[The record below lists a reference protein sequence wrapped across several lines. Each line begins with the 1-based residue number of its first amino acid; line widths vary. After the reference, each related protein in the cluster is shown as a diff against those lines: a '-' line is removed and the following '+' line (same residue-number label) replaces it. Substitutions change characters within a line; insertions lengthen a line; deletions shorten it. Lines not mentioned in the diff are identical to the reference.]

1 MPRRNFLRTLL
12 SKKSI
17 HKHNAPVS
25 NRSIY
30 RCHVLLLLA
39 LCAACQAVPP
49 ADSVTRIAFGS
60 CNRSDLPQP
69 LWTPVVAHNPDLWIW
84 TGDIVYGDTED
95 MSLLAAKYA
104 QQMSNPGY
112 EKLRTTTAIVGTWD
126 DHDFGANDAGAEY
139 PMKAASQQLLLD
151 FLGVAADDPRRNI
164 QGVYSSYTLGDAP
177 RDVKV
182 ILLDVR
188 YHREQPGPQADML
201 GEQQW
206 RWLEQELGDSAAA
219 LTLIVSGTQVLPK
232 DHRWERWDAFPAA
245 RQRLLDLVES
255 SGKPGVVFLS
265 GDRHFAELSRLE
277 GRGTYP
283 LYEVT
288 ASGLTHSWE
297 QMPDEPNSLRIGE
310 YYNGLNFGLIEVL
323 WDAVPEPLLRLQ
335 VRDVGDRP
343 RISIEFPLSQLSVAN

>member
-1 MPRRNFLRTLL
+1 M
-12 SKKSI
+12 SI
-17 HKHNAPVS
+17 
-25 NRSIY
+25 RSIF
-30 RCHVLLLLA
+30 RCQVLLLLA
-39 LCAACQAVPP
+39 LCAACQSVPP
-49 ADSVTRIAFGS
+49 AGNVTRIAFGS

-69 LWTPVVAHNPDLWIW
+69 LWTPIVAHAPDLWIW
-84 TGDIVYGDTED
+84 TGDIVYGDTLD
-95 MSLLAAKYA
+95 MNLLAAKYA
-104 QQMSNPGY
+104 QQLNNPGY
-112 EKLRTTTAIVGTWD
+112 ADLRAITEVTGTWD

-151 FLGVAADDPRRNI
+151 FLGVADDDPRR
-164 QGVYSSYTLGDAP
+164 QREGVYSSYSLGDAP

-188 YHREQPGPQADML
+188 YHREQPGPLGDML
-201 GEQQW
+201 GEAQW
-206 RWLEQELGDSAAA
+206 RWLKQELANSEAA
-219 LTLIVSGTQVLPK
+219 LTLIVSGTQILPA

-245 RQRLLDLVES
+245 RQRLLDLVKD
-255 SGKPGVVFLS
+255 SGKPGVMFLS

-297 QMPDEPNSLRIGE
+297 EMPDEANSLRIGDS
-310 YYNGLNFGLIEVL
+310 YNGLNFGLIEIL

-335 VRDVGDRP
+335 VRDAGDRP
-343 RISIEFPLSQLSVAN
+343 RISIEFPLSQLGVAN